1 MARVAQVT
9 GSVKS
14 PPGGDTA
21 PTIETD
27 PSLSG
32 DPKQLIFP
40 ALS

>member
-21 PTIETD
+21 PTIEIEPD
-27 PSLSG
+27 LSG
-32 DPKQLIFP
+32 EPKQATLP